1 MVFRYLALAL
11 FLLYVA
17 VFPGSTLTVALDR
30 VPAWGVWFG
39 AALLFVQGGA
49 LLAWLAAEHG
59 ARGLAAALLIG
70 ALAFAVEYVG
80 VTTGWPFGRYVY
92 TPVLQPQIAGT
103 VPLAICFAWLMV
115 VPCAW
120 EAARRLVPPG
130 RGRWP
135 ALLVSASLVLL
146 LDLQIETVAAHINGY
161 WRWFDGGPYH
171 GVPTQNFAAW
181 WAVGLALSALLERLT
196 RATTNNQRPT
206 TNDEGLDRRQKLYH
220 EAHEEHEDQVP
231 QRSCASS
238 AKTHLQE
245 SAGICVPSAAS
256 AFPSPTLSVLGSRLS
271 ARLPVLL
278 YLLSTVMFTVVNLA
292 RGYTLAGLVGLGALA
307 GAAGLRARGRAA
319 AGRAPPRRRSD

>member
-1 MVFRYLALAL
+1 MFRYLALAL
-11 FLLYVA
+11 FLLYIA

-49 LLAWLAAEHG
+49 LLAWLIAEHG
-59 ARGLAAALLIG
+59 ARGLAAGLLIG

-92 TPVLQPQIAGT
+92 TPVLQPQIAGA

-120 EAARRLVPPG
+120 EVARRLVPPR

-135 ALLVSASLVLL
+135 ALLASASLVLL

-196 RATTNNQRPT
+196 RDDQRPT
-206 TNDEGLDRRQKLYH
+206 TN
-220 EAHEEHEDQVP
+220 
-231 QRSCASS
+231 ASQFS
-238 AKTHLQE
+238 ILNSQFSTR
-245 SAGICVPSAAS
+245 I
-256 AFPSPTLSVLGSRLS
+256 PT
-271 ARLPVLL
+271 LL

-292 RGYTLAGLVGLGALA
+292 RGYTLAGLVGLAALV

-319 AGRAPPRRRSD
+319 PGRAPPRQRAD

>member
-1 MVFRYLALAL
+1 MKHPLSAAASYLALSL

-49 LLAWLAAEHG
+49 LLAWLAAQHG
-59 ARGLAAALLIG
+59 ARGLAAGLLIG

-80 VTTGWPFGRYVY
+80 VVTGWPFGRYVY

-120 EAARRLVPPG
+120 EVARRLVPSSY
-130 RGRWP
+130 GRWP
-135 ALLVSASLVLL
+135 ALLASASLVLL

-181 WAVGLALSALLERLT
+181 WVVGLALSALLERLT
-196 RATTNNQRPT
+196 RTQNPEPRTQNPEPRTQNKDSLTPRRIFVLRSLFFV
-206 TNDEGLDRRQKLYH
+206 LDPVR
-220 EAHEEHEDQVP
+220 
-231 QRSCASS
+231 
-238 AKTHLQE
+238 
-245 SAGICVPSAAS
+245 I
-256 AFPSPTLSVLGSRLS
+256 
-271 ARLPVLL
+271 PVLL
-278 YLLSTVMFTVVNLA
+278 YLLSTVMFTAVNLA
-292 RGYTLAGLVGLGALA
+292 RGYTLAGLVGLAALV
-307 GAAGLRARGRAA
+307 GAAALTARGRGGA
-319 AGRAPPRRRSD
+319 AGRARLRRRYD